1 MDIAKIIIAEL
12 LFIIGIFTISYGLWT
27 IYPASGI
34 IFLGSAMCIVSYQY
48 VRARVSR

>member
-1 MDIAKIIIAEL
+1 MDIAKIILAEL
-12 LFIIGIFTISYGLWT
+12 LFLIGVGLISYGLWT

-34 IFLGSAMCIVSYQY
+34 IFLGISISVMSYMY